1 MVRMACILFW
11 TVKVQFVRIK
21 CIKNNINLGC
31 IFYLGFFHKK
41 NSKTDLENIIKK
53 IQILD
58 KFNSRKL
65 FFENMRFFFPAIK
78 IFYFGELQKIL
89 PHSMFIL

>member
-1 MVRMACILFW
+1 
-11 TVKVQFVRIK
+11 
-21 CIKNNINLGC
+21 
-31 IFYLGFFHKK
+31 LGFFHKE
-41 NSKTDLENIIKK
+41 NSKFDLENIKNK

-65 FFENMRFFFPAIK
+65 FFKNMRFFLPAIK

-89 PHSMFIL
+89 PHSMFFL